1 MTITS
6 SLRFLYNFGDLAFC
20 VSVGSNSNWKFPIQ
34 LIAYESYVFLS
45 LGDL

>member
-1 MTITS
+1 M
-6 SLRFLYNFGDLAFC
+6 RV

-45 LGDL
+45 LGDLENDTHVEL